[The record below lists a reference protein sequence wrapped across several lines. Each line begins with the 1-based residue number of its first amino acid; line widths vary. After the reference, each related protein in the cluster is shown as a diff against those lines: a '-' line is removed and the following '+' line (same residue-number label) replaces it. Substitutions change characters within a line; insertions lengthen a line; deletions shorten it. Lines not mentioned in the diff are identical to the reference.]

1 MANTTITVS
10 NSAQL
15 SAALNSA
22 TGGETIVLNS
32 GYYGDLNIYNT
43 DFNSEVTI
51 TSANPNNMAVFETI
65 TLNNSSNITLDA
77 IELDF
82 NPTVNTY
89 SHESG
94 VLITNSSDITIRNSH
109 IEGDIATQDGVGS
122 VAGYPVGRGITAEY
136 SQNITFENNDISY
149 FQKGIILIEAENI
162 DVLNNSIE
170 NLRLSHIAGADVH
183 DVNIDG
189 NYFGAVTPYN
199 YGGAGD
205 HGDYI
210 HFWILDGQQ
219 QNSSDIVITDNF
231 FAEAEGDRMMGIYL
245 EDHWDTSAYFADV
258 EIDNNVFHLADHQ
271 TILVEGAQ
279 GLDITNN
286 TLLQSS
292 GEPNDAPGVVLTLG
306 VKNAVIT
313 DNIFSAPIAE
323 LSNDIQIVSESNN
336 IIVQSTNPNGSN
348 YVGNLFVDAL
358 SYNPDLSDL
367 QQAYNLNTGADLT
380 EAGTGTVNDDDD
392 DNNNTPEEPTNET
405 PEEPVD
411 ETPEEPTNET
421 PEEPSNPTPPTDDN
435 TEPTTPVETTVLINA
450 AMNGSAAN
458 SADANSDDDTVTN
471 SVSFEQVGNRAAAK
485 LNDGVIIY
493 DANDKFINNDAYT
506 LTFDFKK
513 EAGAED
519 ASGYAIYYSSSFV
532 VKINADSIMA
542 AIVTSKGT
550 NWVTIDDVDI
560 NNTDWHQMTLT
571 FSGEAGEAVFYVD
584 GEEVATVSGLE
595 GATQTGSAWHDFYV
609 GGEFG
614 DSFDGLVDNVMFA
627 QGAITADQA
636 TESYEA
642 MLDGTET
649 PNEEPVDETPEE
661 PEEPVDETPEEP
673 VDETPEE
680 PEEPVDETP
689 EEPVDETPEEPE
701 EPVDDDTGNSD
712 IPALD
717 EELEIAALDE
727 SAANIGDGIIN
738 LGMDDE
744 YFGMDDFT
752 ASVTFA
758 LDGLDDGRQR
768 LLWNHINYGVQVE
781 DDDLVI
787 YFAEDGGQLK
797 VYTFENAITDT
808 DWHDV
813 QLVLD
818 DSADTFSI
826 FLDGQALQVDN
837 AVTGS
842 IADASWWNVTVGG
855 TEFQNTDE
863 FQGKIADYSIID
875 EALDIDASQSV
886 YERTAYIDSH
896 DDLNGSNLD
905 VIGIA
910 LAEDSLDFA

>member
-10 NSAQL
+10 SSAEL
-15 SAALNSA
+15 SAALNNA

-32 GYYGDLNIYNT
+32 GYYGDLNIYNAN
-43 DFNSEVTI
+43 FNSEVTI
-51 TSANPNNMAVFETI
+51 VSANPDNMAVFETV
-65 TLNNSSNITLDA
+65 TLNNSSNITFDT
-77 IELDF
+77 IEVDF

-89 SHESG
+89 SHESS
-94 VLITNSSDITIRNSH
+94 VLISNSSDITVRNSH
-109 IEGDIATQDGVGS
+109 IEGDVATQNGVGS
-122 VAGYPVGRGITAEY
+122 VAGYPVARGITAEY

-149 FQKGIILIEAENI
+149 FQKGIILIEAVNI
-162 DVLNNSIE
+162 DILNNSIE

-189 NYFGAVTPYN
+189 NYLGAVTPYN

-210 HFWILDGQQ
+210 HFWINTGQS

-245 EDHWDTSAYFADV
+245 EDHWGESASFEDV
-258 EIDNNVFHLADHQ
+258 VIDNNVFHLADHQ

-279 GLDITNN
+279 GIDITNN

-292 GEPNDAPGVVLTLG
+292 GAPNDAPGVVLSLG
-306 VKNAVIT
+306 VKDAVINN
-313 DNIFSAPIAE
+313 NIFSAPIAE
-323 LSNDIQIVSESNN
+323 LTNDIQIVSESNN
-336 IIVQSTNPNGSN
+336 IIVQNTNPNGAN
-348 YVGNLFVDAL
+348 YVGNLFENAL
-358 SYNPDLSDL
+358 AYNPSLLDLL
-367 QQAYNLNTGADLT
+367 QSGNLNTGANLT
-380 EAGTGTVNDDDD
+380 EAGTGSSNG
-392 DNNNTPEEPTNET
+392 NNNPPEEPTNETPEEPTNET
-405 PEEPVD
+405 PEEPTN

-421 PEEPSNPTPPTDDN
+421 PEEPSNPNQPTDDN
-435 TEPTTPVETTVLINA
+435 TEPTTPVETTVLIKA

-458 SADANSDDDTVTN
+458 SADANSDDDTVSN

-493 DANDKFINNDAYT
+493 DADDKFINNDAYT

-550 NWVTIDDVDI
+550 NWVTMDDVDI

-571 FSGEAGEAVFYVD
+571 FSGETGEAVFYVD
-584 GEEVATVSGLE
+584 GDEVATVSGLE

-614 DSFDGLVDNVMFA
+614 DSFDGLIDNVMFA

-636 TESYEA
+636 AESYEA
-642 MLDGTET
+642 MVSGTESPNDDPVDET
-649 PNEEPVDETPEE
+649 PEEPTDPVDETPEE
-661 PEEPVDETPEEP
+661 PEVPTDPVDETPEEP
-673 VDETPEE
+673 TNGDG
-680 PEEPVDETP
+680 
-689 EEPVDETPEEPE
+689 
-701 EPVDDDTGNSD
+701 GNNDNPS
-712 IPALD
+712 LD
-717 EELEIAALDE
+717 EELEIAALNVA
-727 SAANIGDGIIN
+727 AANIGDGIIN
-738 LGMDDE
+738 LGMEDD

-758 LDGLDDGRQR
+758 LDSLDDGRQR
-768 LLWNHINYGVQVE
+768 LLWNHTNYGVQIE
-781 DDDLVI
+781 DDDLVV
-787 YFAEDGGQLK
+787 YFAEEGGQLK

-818 DSADTFSI
+818 DDADTFSVY
-826 FLDGQALQVDN
+826 LDGQALRVDD
-837 AVTGS
+837 AVTGG

-863 FQGKIADYSIID
+863 FHGKIADYSIID
-875 EALDIDASQSV
+875 EALYIDGSQSV
-886 YERTAYIDSH
+886 YERTAYIDSFDEH
-896 DDLNGSNLD
+896 NSSNLD
-905 VIGIA
+905 VIGVA
-910 LAEDSLDFA
+910 LTEDSLDFA

>member
-10 NSAQL
+10 NSAEL

-32 GYYGDLNIYNT
+32 GYYGDLSVYNA
-43 DFNSEVTI
+43 DFNSEVTVI
-51 TSANPNNMAVFETI
+51 SANPDNMAVFETI
-65 TLNNSSNITLDA
+65 TVNNSANLTFDS
-77 IELDF
+77 IEVDF

-89 SHESG
+89 SHESSL
-94 VLITNSSDITIRNSH
+94 LISNSSDITVRNSH
-109 IEGDIATQDGVGS
+109 IEGDVATQNGVGS
-122 VAGYPVGRGITAEY
+122 VAGYPVGRGVTAEY

-162 DVLNNSIE
+162 DILNNSIE

-183 DVNIDG
+183 DVTIDG
-189 NYFGAVTPYN
+189 NYLGAVTPYN

-210 HFWILDGQQ
+210 HFWINTGQS
-219 QNSSDIVITDNF
+219 QNSSDINITNNF
-231 FAEAEGDRMMGIYL
+231 FAEAEGDRMMGVYL
-245 EDHWDTSAYFADV
+245 EDHWGESASFEDV
-258 EIDNNVFHLADHQ
+258 VIDNNVFHLADHQ
-271 TILVEGAQ
+271 SILVEGAQ
-279 GLDITNN
+279 GIDITNN
-286 TLLQSS
+286 TMLQSS
-292 GEPNDAPGVVLTLG
+292 GAPNDAPGVVLSLG
-306 VKNAVIT
+306 VSGAVIT

-323 LSNDIQIVSESNN
+323 LTNDIQIVSESNN
-336 IIVQSTNPNGSN
+336 IIVQNTNPNGAN
-348 YVGNLFVDAL
+348 YVGDLFNNAL
-358 SYNPDLSDL
+358 AYNPDLGDL
-367 QQAYNLNTGADLT
+367 QQSDNLNTGASLT
-380 EAGTGTVNDDDD
+380 EAGTGTSSGNTGG
-392 DNNNTPEEPTNET
+392 NNNTPEEPTTET

-411 ETPEEPTNET
+411 ETPDEPVVETPEEPVNET
-421 PEEPSNPTPPTDDN
+421 PEEPVDDN
-435 TEPTTPVETTVLINA
+435 TGPTTPTETSVLINA
-450 AMNGSAAN
+450 AMNGSTAN
-458 SADANSDDDTVTN
+458 AADANSDDDTASS
-471 SVSFEQVGNRAAAK
+471 SVSFEQVGNREAAK

-542 AIVTSKGT
+542 AVVTSNGT
-550 NWVTIDDVDI
+550 SWVTLDDVDI

-571 FSGEAGEAVFYVD
+571 FSGEAGEAIFYVD

-595 GATQTGSAWHDFYV
+595 GATQSGSAWHDFYV

-614 DSFDGLVDNVMFA
+614 DSFNGLVDNVMFA

-636 TESYEA
+636 GEA
-642 MLDGTET
+642 YANMVDGTDT
-649 PNEEPVDETPEE
+649 SNEEPVDETPEV

-673 VDETPEE
+673 VDETPVE

-689 EEPVDETPEEPE
+689 EEPVDGGN
-701 EPVDDDTGNSD
+701 GNSD
-712 IPALD
+712 IPSLED
-717 EELEIAALDE
+717 EIEIAALDQ
-727 SAANIGDGIIN
+727 AASNIGDGIIN
-738 LGMDDE
+738 LGMGEE
-744 YFGMDDFT
+744 YFGHEDFT

-758 LDGLDDGRQR
+758 LDSLDDGRQR
-768 LLWNHINYGVQVE
+768 LLWNHTNYGVQVE

-787 YFAEDGGQLK
+787 YFAEDGGQMK

-818 DSADTFSI
+818 GDADTFSVY
-826 FLDGQALQVDN
+826 LDGQALRVDD
-837 AVTGS
+837 AVTGG
-842 IADASWWNVTVGG
+842 IADAKWWDVTVGG
-855 TEFQNTDE
+855 TAFQNTDE

-875 EALDIDASQSV
+875 QSLDIDASQSV
-886 YERTAYIDSH
+886 FERTAYVDSFDEH
-896 DDLNGSNLD
+896 NGSDLD
-905 VIGIA
+905 IIGVA
-910 LAEDSLDFA
+910 LTEDSLDFA

>member
-15 SAALNSA
+15 SAALSSA

-32 GYYGDLNIYNT
+32 GYYGDLNIYNAN
-43 DFNSEVTI
+43 FSSEVTI
-51 TSANPNNMAVFETI
+51 TSANPDNMAVFETI
-65 TLNNSSNITLDA
+65 TFNNSSNLTLDA
-77 IELDF
+77 IEVDF

-94 VLITNSSDITIRNSH
+94 VLISNSSDITIRNSH
-109 IEGDIATQDGVGS
+109 VEGDVATQDGVGS

-162 DVLNNSIE
+162 DILNNSIE

-189 NYFGAVTPYN
+189 NYLGAVTPYN
-199 YGGAGD
+199 YGGTGD

-210 HFWILDGQQ
+210 HFWINTGQS
-219 QNSSDIVITDNF
+219 QNSSDISITNNF
-231 FAEAEGDRMMGIYL
+231 FAEAEGDRMMGVYL
-245 EDHWDTSAYFADV
+245 EDHWGESASFEDV
-258 EIDNNVFHLADHQ
+258 VIDNNVFHLADHQ
-271 TILVEGAQ
+271 SILVEGAQ
-279 GLDITNN
+279 GIDITNN
-286 TLLQSS
+286 TMLQSS
-292 GEPNDAPGVVLTLG
+292 GEPNDAPGVVLSLG
-306 VKNAVIT
+306 VSGAVIT

-323 LSNDIQIVSESNN
+323 LTSDIQIVSESNN
-336 IIVQSTNPNGSN
+336 IIVQNTNPNGSN
-348 YVGNLFVDAL
+348 YVGDLFVNAL
-358 SYNPDLSDL
+358 SYNPSLADL
-367 QQAYNLNTGADLT
+367 QEAYNLNTGADLT
-380 EAGTGTVNDDDD
+380 EAGTGTSSGG
-392 DNNNTPEEPTNET
+392 NNNTPEEPVDETPDEPVDETPDEPVDET

-411 ETPEEPTNET
+411 ETPEEPST
-421 PEEPSNPTPPTDDN
+421 PVPPTDDN
-435 TEPTTPVETTVLINA
+435 TEPTTPVETSVLINA

-458 SADANSDDDTVTN
+458 AADANSNDDTVSN

-493 DANDKFINNDAYT
+493 DANDKFINNEAYT

-542 AIVTSKGT
+542 AVVTSNGT
-550 NWVTIDDVDI
+550 SWVTIDDVDV

-584 GEEVATVSGLE
+584 GEEVAMVSGLE

-636 TESYEA
+636 TEAYEA

-649 PNEEPVDETPEE
+649 

-673 VDETPEE
+673 VDETP
-680 PEEPVDETP
+680 D
-689 EEPVDETPEEPE
+689 EPVDETPEEPE
-701 EPVDDDTGNSD
+701 EPEEPVDDGTGNTD
-712 IPALD
+712 IPSLD
-717 EELEIAALDE
+717 DELEIAALDE

-752 ASVTFA
+752 ASITFS

-768 LLWNHINYGVQVE
+768 LLWNHTNYGVQIE
-781 DDDLVI
+781 DDDLVV
-787 YFAEDGGQLK
+787 YFSEDGGQLK
-797 VYTFENAITDT
+797 VYTFANAITDT

-818 DSADTFSI
+818 DDADTFSI

-842 IADASWWNVTVGG
+842 VADASWWNVTVGG

-875 EALDIDASQSV
+875 EALYIDESQSV

-896 DDLNGSNLD
+896 DDLNGSSLD
-905 VIGIA
+905 VIGVA
-910 LAEDSLDFA
+910 LTEDSLDFA

>member
-10 NSAQL
+10 NSAEL
-15 SAALNSA
+15 SAALNNA

-32 GYYGDLNIYNT
+32 GYYGDLNIYNAN
-43 DFNSEVTI
+43 FNSEVTLV
-51 TSANPNNMAVFETI
+51 SANPDNMAVFETV
-65 TLNNSSNITLDA
+65 TLNNSSNVTFDA
-77 IELDF
+77 IEIDF

-89 SHESG
+89 SHESSL
-94 VLITNSSDITIRNSH
+94 LISNSSDITVRNSH
-109 IEGDIATQDGVGS
+109 IEGDVATQNGVGS

-136 SQNITFENNDISY
+136 SQNITIENNDISY
-149 FQKGIILIEAENI
+149 FQKGVILIEAENI
-162 DVLNNSIE
+162 EILNNSIE

-189 NYFGAVTPYN
+189 NYLGAVTPYN

-210 HFWILDGQQ
+210 HFWINNGQA
-219 QNSSDIVITDNF
+219 QNSSDITITDNF

-245 EDHWDTSAYFADV
+245 EDHWGESASFQDV
-258 EIDNNVFHLADHQ
+258 VIDNNVFHLADHQ

-279 GLDITNN
+279 GIDITNN

-292 GEPNDAPGVVLTLG
+292 GAPNDAPGVVLSLG
-306 VKNAVIT
+306 VRDAVIT

-323 LSNDIQIVSESNN
+323 LTNDIQIVSESNN
-336 IIVQSTNPNGSN
+336 IIVQNTNPNGAN
-348 YVGNLFVDAL
+348 YVGDLFVNGL
-358 SYNPDLSDL
+358 VYNPDLGDL
-367 QQAYNLNTGADLT
+367 QQSGNLNTGANLT
-380 EAGTGTVNDDDD
+380 EAGPGTANDNDDG
-392 DNNNTPEEPTNET
+392 DNNTPDEPTTETPEEPT
-405 PEEPVD
+405 D
-411 ETPEEPTNET
+411 ETPEEPTDET
-421 PEEPSNPTPPTDDN
+421 PEEPGNGQTPPTDDN
-435 TEPTTPVETTVLINA
+435 SGPTTPVETNVLINA

-458 SADANSDDDTVTN
+458 AADANSDDDTVSN
-471 SVSFEQVGNRAAAK
+471 SVSFEQVGNRTAAK
-485 LNDGVIIY
+485 LNDGVVIY

-550 NWVTIDDVDI
+550 NWVTMDDVDI

-595 GATQTGSAWHDFYV
+595 GATQIGSAWHDFYV

-627 QGAITADQA
+627 QGAISEDQA
-636 TESYEA
+636 AESYEA
-642 MLDGTET
+642 MVSGTET
-649 PNEEPVDETPEE
+649 PKDDQGTEEPEEPTDPVDETPEE
-661 PEEPVDETPEEP
+661 PEEPTDP

-680 PEEPVDETP
+680 PTDGGNGNTDTP
-689 EEPVDETPEEPE
+689 SL
-701 EPVDDDTGNSD
+701 DDQ
-712 IPALD
+712 
-717 EELEIAALDE
+717 LEIAALDAA
-727 SAANIGDGIIN
+727 AANIGDGIIN
-738 LGMDDE
+738 LGMDDD

-752 ASVTFA
+752 ASITFA

-768 LLWNHINYGVQVE
+768 LLWNHTNYGVQIE
-781 DDDLVI
+781 DDDLVV
-787 YFAEDGGQLK
+787 YFAEEGGQLK

-826 FLDGQALQVDN
+826 YLDGQALRVDD
-837 AVTGS
+837 AVTGGIS
-842 IADASWWNVTVGG
+842 DASWWNVTVGG

-863 FQGKIADYSIID
+863 FHGKIADYSIID
-875 EALDIDASQSV
+875 EALVIDGNQSV
-886 YERTAYIDSH
+886 YERTAYIDSF
-896 DDLNGSNLD
+896 DDHNGSNLD
-905 VIGIA
+905 VIGVA
-910 LAEDSLDFA
+910 LTEDSLDFA